1 MYRDWKFI
9 DINTDK
15 YEDVP
20 WYKVKAWNLQME
32 KYRGILVKNYG
43 VKEEDFKQTRMIPI
57 LAMYT
62 DADYQGQNL
71 PKLRG
76 IKIGSVNAQNVNE
89 DYLLYVGFKERTGD
103 EKIDNLL
110 DKMNSVYSKI
120 YDGRETAG
128 TVDLLIVDPS
138 GKVSIIDW
146 KFIDINTD
154 KYEDVPWYKVKAWNL
169 QMEKYRGI
177 LTKNYGVKAKY
188 KALEKQQRNG

>member
-1 MYRDWKFI
+1 MNVFVYSMRDIKSDFMAPTYSSNDWKFI

-32 KYRGILVKNYG
+32 KYRGILTKNYG

-120 YDGRETAG
+120 SNE
-128 TVDLLIVDPS
+128 
-138 GKVSIIDW
+138 KVSPQDR
-146 KFIDINTD
+146 
-154 KYEDVPWYKVKAWNL
+154 AL
-169 QMEKYRGI
+169 
-177 LTKNYGVKAKY
+177 KNEQ
-188 KALEKQQRNG
+188 LNSFRMN